1 MNPTSMIDITNG
13 DVFFRNFRRGFMQA
27 WRRMDRV
34 YRCMFWIY
42 KSHGSAQIVSMT
54 RLWCNGQWIDPLDF
68 PVSPTDRSMT
78 LGLGLFET
86 ILAIDGGPILVDRH
100 LARLRRSCERL
111 GWGIVIPD
119 LATTMVELLEMND
132 LSSGRSRLRLSISAG
147 SGLVHSLALGEDH
160 LVWMGAVQAAN
171 PPAETAMTLCPY
183 LRNERSA
190 VAGLKCA
197 SYAENVVALEHAAHL
212 GFEETLFFNT
222 SGHLCEAATANV
234 FLVKSGGLITPSLA
248 SGCLPG
254 ITREVVIGMAARA
267 GISCVERAVTMED
280 LQSAEE
286 LFLTSSIRGV
296 MRVSRV
302 DGMILPAGPVT
313 QSLRE
318 AWNQA
323 LARKIFD

>member
-1 MNPTSMIDITNG
+1 
-13 DVFFRNFRRGFMQA
+13 
-27 WRRMDRV
+27 
-34 YRCMFWIY
+34 
-42 KSHGSAQIVSMT
+42 
-54 RLWCNGQWIDPLDF
+54 
-68 PVSPTDRSMT
+68 MT

-86 ILAIDGGPILVDRH
+86 ILAIDGDPILADRH
-100 LARLRRSCERL
+100 LARLRGSCERL

-119 LATTMVELLEMND
+119 LKDIMIELIAGND
-132 LSSGRSRLRLSISAG
+132 LTSGRSRLRLSISAG
-147 SGLVHSLALGEDH
+147 SGLVHSLALGADH
-160 LVWMGAVQAAN
+160 LLWMAAAPAAN
-171 PPAETAMTLCPY
+171 PPLETAVTLSPY

-190 VAGLKCA
+190 LTGLKCA
-197 SYAENVVALEHAAHL
+197 SYAENVVALGHAGRL

-234 FLVKSGGLITPSLA
+234 FLVSNGKLITPSLA

-267 GISCVERAVTMED
+267 GILCEERDVTMDD
-280 LQSAEE
+280 LQSADE

-296 MRVSRV
+296 MCISRV
-302 DGMILPAGPVT
+302 DGLTFPPGPVT

-323 LARKIFD
+323 VARKFFN